1 MYVHTVQDIL
11 NITQNIDTNILF
23 QRNLK
28 YNVAKG
34 CDLLPAENNE
44 N

>member
-1 MYVHTVQDIL
+1 MYVHTIQDIL
-11 NITQNIDTNILF
+11 NITQNINTNILS

-34 CDLLPAENNE
+34 RDLLPAENDE